1 MSELV
6 RSVRRWRFCVMG
18 GRCWG
23 AAIAQQEKDI
33 PSGKSDP
40 CPEEGSV
47 LHSDPAPDQRKAD
60 NEGNDR
66 YSVQI

>member
-1 MSELV
+1 M
-6 RSVRRWRFCVMG
+6 RR
-18 GRCWG
+18 RCWG